1 MHYANKGQWKS
12 LKFELKYDKNS
23 IAKHPFNFPIS
34 RLLLSLLLLLS
45 PLRISPA
52 LPFYCRRMKGYCSIR
67 RESICCS
74 EETNTNT
81 SEENTD
87 VEESKDIQN
96 SDLLA
101 SSSIIKEVDRIKPPV
116 SGYSVYSNFNLICV
130 SVPAQLHPIYPTSNQ
145 TSPTVL
151 QVAKV

>member
-1 MHYANKGQWKS
+1 MHYANKRQWKS
-12 LKFELKYDKNS
+12 LKFECR
-23 IAKHPFNFPIS
+23 AKHPLNFPIS
-34 RLLLSLLLLLS
+34 RLLLSLLLLIS

-74 EETNTNT
+74 EEAITNT

-96 SDLLA
+96 SENDLLA